1 MAETQYY
8 LMDRRKLGRVEE
20 HVFGPA
26 YLFTDGVWRRSYSLA
41 RHVTGIGGDSDFE
54 KISEAEAR
62 HRFPDAFPH

>member
-8 LMDRRKLGRVEE
+8 LMDRKDLGRVEE

-26 YLFTDGVWRRSYSLA
+26 YLFHKGVWRRSPSLA

-62 HRFPDAFPH
+62 RRFPDAFPR